1 MSSIQDRDKRVTGR
15 APINIFLRILIVFAA
30 TLGGMGL
37 VTSNVFALLTA
48 SAYNTTGGSVTTGT
62 LILTVSPSTVNGITG
77 GFTSPIAAMA
87 PGDTVN
93 RYVDLTIGGT
103 LDAANPSLQILATTD
118 NTLVTDS
125 DNGLQ
130 VTITGCSVEWTNTGT
145 CSGTTTSVLGQ
156 TSAATLRSASQSL
169 TLPTLLARGVN
180 RLKVTIFLPSG
191 NENVENGNLPVGS
204 VQGLT
209 NSLTWK
215 FAVTART
222 ATTTHS

>member
-1 MSSIQDRDKRVTGR
+1 MSAVLKRDRRFIGR
-15 APINIFLRILIVFAA
+15 APVNIFLRVLIVVTA

-48 SAYNTTGGSVTTGT
+48 SAFNTTGGSVTTGT
-62 LILTVSPSTVNGITG
+62 LLLTVSPSTVNGITG
-77 GFTSPIAAMA
+77 GFTSAISALG

-103 LDAANPSLQILATTD
+103 LDAANPTLQILATTD
-118 NTLVTDS
+118 NTLVTDTN
-125 DNGLQ
+125 NGLQ

-145 CSGTTTSVLGQ
+145 CSGTTSTVLAQ
-156 TSAATLRSASQSL
+156 TSAANLRSASRSL
-169 TLPTLLARGVN
+169 VLPTLFAGGIN

-191 NENVENGNLPVGS
+191 DENVENGNLPVGT

-215 FAVTART
+215 FAVTERA

>member
-1 MSSIQDRDKRVTGR
+1 
-15 APINIFLRILIVFAA
+15 
-30 TLGGMGL
+30 MGL

-48 SAYNTTGGSVTTGT
+48 SAFNTTGGSVTTGT
-62 LILTVSPSTVNGITG
+62 LLLTVSPSTVNGITG
-77 GFTSPIAAMA
+77 GFTSAISALG

-103 LDAANPSLQILATTD
+103 LDAANPTLQILATTD
-118 NTLVTDS
+118 NTLVTDT

-145 CSGTTTSVLGQ
+145 CSGTTSTVLAQ
-156 TSAATLRSASQSL
+156 TSAANLRSASRSL
-169 TLPTLLARGVN
+169 VLPTLFAGGIN

-191 NENVENGNLPVGS
+191 DENVENGNLPVGT

-215 FAVTART
+215 FAVTERA

>member
-1 MSSIQDRDKRVTGR
+1 MSAVLKRDRRLIGR
-15 APINIFLRILIVFAA
+15 APVNIFLRVLIVVTA
-30 TLGGMGL
+30 TLGGLGL

-48 SAYNTTGGSVTTGT
+48 SAFNTTGGSVTTGT
-62 LILTVSPSTVNGITG
+62 LLLTVSPSTVSGITG
-77 GFTSPIAAMA
+77 GFTSPISALG

-103 LDAANPSLQILATTD
+103 LDAANPSLQILATSA
-118 NTLVTDS
+118 NTLVTDA

-130 VTITGCSVEWTNTGT
+130 VTITGCSVEWSNTGT
-145 CSGTTTSVLGQ
+145 CSGTTTTVLAQ
-156 TSAATLRSASQSL
+156 TPAATLRSGSQSL
-169 TLPTLLARGVN
+169 TLPTLFAGGIN

-191 NENVENGNLPVGS
+191 NENVDNGNLPVGT

-215 FAVTART
+215 FAVTERA